1 MIRKLLCTAAL
12 LAWGM
17 VTAQA
22 SPVLSVTPSLSN
34 VTVGDTFTLDI
45 NISGV
50 TDLYSW
56 QLDLDFG
63 PAGLLNAS
71 APTVGG
77 FLGGG
82 QTFGY
87 VALDNGS
94 GTITGLF
101 SALSGSSGV
110 SGGGILASIMF
121 DAMFSGTATISL
133 LNIELGDSNLDD
145 IFTSDPL
152 SATVVIADRG
162 PGQIPEPSTLALL
175 GIAFACSSYPR
186 RRAAGRPGEARS

>member
-1 MIRKLLCTAAL
+1 MIRKLLCTTAL

-17 VTAQA
+17 VTAHA

-45 NISGV
+45 NITGV
-50 TDLYSW
+50 TDLFSW
-56 QLDLDFG
+56 QLDVDFG
-63 PAGLLNAS
+63 SAGLLNAS

-87 VALDNGS
+87 VALDNGT
-94 GTITGLF
+94 GTISGLF

-110 SGGGILASIMF
+110 SGSGILASIMF
-121 DAMFSGTATISL
+121 DALSSGSATISL
-133 LNIELGDSNLDD
+133 LNLELGDSNLDI

-152 SATVVIADRG
+152 SATVNIANQG
-162 PGQIPEPSTLALL
+162 PGQIPEPSILALL
-175 GIAFACSSYPR
+175 GIALACSSYPR
-186 RRAAGRPGEARS
+186 RRAAPRSA

>member
-12 LAWGM
+12 LAWSL

-45 NISGV
+45 RITGV
-50 TDLYSW
+50 TDLFSW
-56 QLDLDFG
+56 QLDVDFG
-63 PAGLLNAS
+63 GAGLLSAS

-87 VALDNGS
+87 VALDNGT
-94 GTITGLF
+94 GMITGVF

-110 SGGGILASIMF
+110 SGDGILASIMF
-121 DAMFSGTATISL
+121 DAMFAGSATVSL

-152 SATVVIADRG
+152 SAVVNIAQRG
-162 PGQIPEPSTLALL
+162 PGQTPEPATLALI
-175 GIAFACSSYPR
+175 GIALAFTTATR
-186 RRAAGRPGEARS
+186 RRRGAQAA

>member
-12 LAWGM
+12 LAWGL
-17 VTAQA
+17 VTAHA

-45 NISGV
+45 SVSGV
-50 TDLYSW
+50 TDLFSW
-56 QLDLDFG
+56 QLDVDFG

-71 APTVGG
+71 APAVGG

-87 VALDNGS
+87 VALDNGT

-110 SGGGILASIMF
+110 SGSGVLASIMF

-133 LNIELGDSNLDD
+133 LNLELGDSNLDI
-145 IFTSDPL
+145 IFTSDPV
-152 SATVVIADRG
+152 SATVNISDRN
-162 PGQIPEPSTLALL
+162 PQVPEPSTLALL
-175 GIAFACSSYPR
+175 GIALAFTTYPR
-186 RRAAGRPGEARS
+186 RRGAKRVA